1 MWSLNLREIMFLI
14 LEIMYILQT
23 MLWLLCNY

>member
-1 MWSLNLREIMFLI
+1 MFLI